1 MRFSDQFLDDL
12 RDRVSIADVVG
23 TRVTWDRKKTNV
35 SRGDYWA
42 CCPFHG
48 ESRPSFHCEVRK
60 GRYHCFGCG
69 AAGNHFK
76 FFMELD
82 GVSFPRAVE
91 MVAHLGGIQLPGGGE
106 ETPAEKRRREAA
118 EQKRRAEADR
128 KAADQRREEEEK
140 AENARWL
147 WKSGQ
152 ALAATLAETYLN
164 GRSIELVDLRAPV
177 WPQSLRFHSGLL
189 MPANQ
194 DIPVEFHRRR
204 FPALIGA
211 VQAPD
216 RRVTAVWR
224 IFLSAEGHALTN
236 AEGKKIKL
244 GFGPASGGAV
254 RLGPV
259 TETLRLAEGIETSLA
274 VMALLQSEAS
284 VWATLSTS
292 GMQNFQI
299 PAGVRRLEIYADGD
313 HHRLNKRTG
322 DVMTPPGIR
331 AAETLQSRARAA
343 GVEVGIYPS
352 PAPDDWLDVWQT
364 AKKKRDDEQ
373 RYW

>member
-91 MVAHLGGIQLPGGGE
+91 MVAHLGGVQLPGGGE

-118 EQKRRAEADR
+118 EQQRRAEASR
-128 KAADQRREEEEK
+128 KAAEQRREEEEK

-259 TETLRLAEGIETSLA
+259 SETLRLAEGIETSLA

-299 PAGVRRLEIYADGD
+299 PSGVRRLEIYADGD